1 MLEKLRNQKS
11 MNSIRK
17 ILRKKGIH
25 FTEPYDE
32 FIHFEYEGVRY
43 SLQRRTNPVRVLI
56 ERW

>member
-17 ILRKKGIH
+17 ILREKGIQFDEPCEGFVH
-25 FTEPYDE
+25 FK
-32 FIHFEYEGVRY
+32 YEGNRY

>member
-17 ILRKKGIH
+17 ILRGKGIQ
-25 FTEPYDE
+25 FNEPYE
-32 FIHFEYEGVRY
+32 GFIHFEYEGVRY

-56 ERW
+56 YKW